1 MYYIYVENN
10 LRRHTDLGLISM
22 MVQES
27 DMLLGG
33 SSVTY
38 STIIILPNDGSG
50 EEHRENHRDIKPNS
64 RSKFIMMYKT
74 VSIASLVCCI
84 IAAVICI
91 ANHRQYTNGSPAS
104 L

>member
-10 LRRHTDLGLISM
+10 LRRRTDLGLISM

-38 STIIILPNDGSG
+38 STIIILPNDGLTLV
-50 EEHRENHRDIKPNS
+50 
-64 RSKFIMMYKT
+64 RS
-74 VSIASLVCCI
+74 SS
-84 IAAVICI
+84 
-91 ANHRQYTNGSPAS
+91 
-104 L
+104 